1 MSRIHRHTHTNA
13 RSVIV
18 SNLILRRLLLLAASG
33 RLVATNDRFKWFV
46 LYHVLAQNDPESN

>member
-1 MSRIHRHTHTNA
+1 MSRIHRDTHTNA

-33 RLVATNDRFKWFV
+33 RLVATNDRFKW
-46 LYHVLAQNDPESN
+46 

>member
-18 SNLILRRLLLLAASG
+18 SNLILRRLLQAASG